1 MTPAT
6 GIGKGGAPGHRAGT
20 DEDTLLR
27 ELREALERVGPPS
40 CFLGA
45 SRGSTAHVA

>member
-6 GIGKGGAPGHRAGT
+6 GIGKGGEAGHHAGT

-27 ELREALERVGPPS
+27 ELREAIERAGPSS

-45 SRGSTAHVA
+45 SGGSTAHVA